1 MLQPTRFLRQ
11 ASLLLTLC
19 LLWGASAPVAL
30 AQNEAKQFKA
40 KNGAFSF
47 KAPAAFQEISD
58 APGSAIVA
66 LEVPGFGV
74 SFLAERHPAEELET
88 EKAMTQA
95 KTELGKNGATILGS
109 ATANLA
115 SKPAFS
121 LLVGGVKQGKESLF
135 VYNLRS
141 DFWYVFV
148 LNYPSGQRK
157 DASDLWKMIAPT
169 IKFAS

>member
-1 MLQPTRFLRQ
+1 MTQPAASLRKLP
-11 ASLLLTLC
+11 LLLTLC
-19 LLWGASAPVAL
+19 LLSLAFAPSAL
-30 AQNEAKQFKA
+30 AQNESKQYKA

-58 APGSAIVA
+58 APASAIVA

-74 SFLAERHPAEELET
+74 SFLVERHEAEELET
-88 EKAMTQA
+88 DKAITQA
-95 KTELGKNGATILGS
+95 KTELGKSGATILGS
-109 ATANLA
+109 ARANLA

-141 DFWYVFV
+141 DYWYVFV

-157 DASDLWKMIAPT
+157 DAADLWKMIAPT